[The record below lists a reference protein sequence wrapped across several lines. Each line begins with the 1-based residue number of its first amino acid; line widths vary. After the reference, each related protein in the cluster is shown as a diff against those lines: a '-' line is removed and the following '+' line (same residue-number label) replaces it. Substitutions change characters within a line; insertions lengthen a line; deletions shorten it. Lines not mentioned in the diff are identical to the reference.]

1 MTARK
6 KHIRTPYED
15 ERKKHRA
22 ATSRHVLVLE
32 AQIKE
37 DDKRKLF
44 HIANDLRVCGNHL
57 TNIAQKRLSQLFRT
71 KAYREA
77 LKQYHDASSVLSS
90 LDKGTPKY
98 HEAKEKVKDAA
109 DVLEK
114 LQAKYKLTMEDLRHD
129 MAEISKGSKINTIFL
144 LSETENIWA
153 AVQSVLYRS
162 GKHLN
167 YAKHGELPLIRAKQI
182 ERGITLSFVDGVPR
196 CKIGSNELANRI
208 RAMGDDITIERSNA
222 KALQKRAKPSIPE
235 QGKKQKSRKRFGY
248 SILHRCPGH
257 LYAQLH
263 SKFGDSHFHVG
274 DNMYRASQYDHKS
287 NTYNKKKLSQRWHK
301 FEDGT
306 KVQRDI
312 YSAFLL
318 LCHNDDFKTI
328 NQDICVSKYETFKK
342 AHDKCISDI
351 KVSGHKVCNSGI

>member
-1 MTARK
+1 MATRK

-22 ATSRHVLVLE
+22 AASRHVLALE

-44 HIANDLRVCGNHL
+44 HIANDLRV
-57 TNIAQKRLSQLFRT
+57 
-71 KAYREA
+71 Y
-77 LKQYHDASSVLSS
+77 
-90 LDKGTPKY
+90 
-98 HEAKEKVKDAA
+98 
-109 DVLEK
+109 
-114 LQAKYKLTMEDLRHD
+114 
-129 MAEISKGSKINTIFL
+129 
-144 LSETENIWA
+144 
-153 AVQSVLYRS
+153 
-162 GKHLN
+162 GK
-167 YAKHGELPLIRAKQI
+167 
-182 ERGITLSFVDGVPR
+182 
-196 CKIGSNELANRI
+196 
-208 RAMGDDITIERSNA
+208 
-222 KALQKRAKPSIPE
+222 
-235 QGKKQKSRKRFGY
+235 
-248 SILHRCPGH
+248 ILHRCPGH

-263 SKFGDSHFHVG
+263 SKFSENHFHVV

-287 NTYNKKKLSQRWHK
+287 NSYNKKKLSQRWHK

-328 NQDICVSKYETFKK
+328 NQDICISKYETFKK

-351 KVSGHKVCNSGI
+351 KTSGQKVCNSGI